1 MGVTQQNTEI
11 QKISLNFS
19 GGSSTNYLF
28 IIVSFYLIL
37 EHIWTI
43 EGGFLPQIL
52 PYSPHEN
59 PMKTHEIPCCETVET
74 AVRRG
79 PKNLSLKPRQR
90 GLDWSRMKQL
100 SHS

>member
-11 QKISLNFS
+11 QQISLKFS
-19 GGSSTNYLF
+19 GGNPKNHLF

-37 EHIWTI
+37 EIFRTYMNHSARWFFT
-43 EGGFLPQIL
+43 PNL

-74 AVRRG
+74 RG

-90 GLDWSRMKQL
+90 GLDWSWMNN
-100 SHS
+100 